1 MNNFKGG
8 FGGFGGLGGA
18 NLSQL
23 MKQAQ
28 KMQQNLETA
37 KKEIAETEFTA
48 TAGGGMV
55 EVKMSGTR
63 ELKSVK
69 LKPEIVNPEDI
80 EMLEDLICASIND
93 ALNQINKMEAE
104 KLPQLPGM

>member
-1 MNNFKGG
+1 MNNFRGG
-8 FGGFGGLGGA
+8 FGGFGGA

-28 KMQQNLETA
+28 RMQADLEMA
-37 KKEIAETEFTA
+37 KREIAETEFKA

-55 EVKMSGTR
+55 EVNMSGTR

-69 LKPEIVNPEDI
+69 LKPEIVNPDDI
-80 EMLEDLICASIND
+80 EMLEDLICASVND
-93 ALNQINKMEAE
+93 ALNQVSKMESE
-104 KLPQLPGM
+104 KLPQLPGV